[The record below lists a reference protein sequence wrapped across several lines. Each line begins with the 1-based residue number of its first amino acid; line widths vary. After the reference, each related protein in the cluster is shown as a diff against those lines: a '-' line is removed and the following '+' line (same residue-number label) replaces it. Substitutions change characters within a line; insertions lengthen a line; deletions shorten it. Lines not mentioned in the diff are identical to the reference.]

1 MRRIPAL
8 ALACCMALT
17 SCAAPAKRI
26 EPWGTP
32 EEAAR
37 AARDIL
43 LEARKADQRITT
55 DCLDIRS
62 TRVFT
67 IAEHPEALRYDGSP
81 EPKASMF
88 DGMAY
93 VVEFILLTDEYGSS
107 PYSFFS
113 GTNDHVILY
122 RNGDSSVRMSPFRQ
136 YSNMVYNWDYTG
148 IITEVTDLG
157 TRFNGVWHLKEK

>member
-67 IAEHPEALRYDGSP
+67 IAEHPEEVPSRRRP
-81 EPKASMF
+81 C
-88 DGMAY
+88 
-93 VVEFILLTDEYGSS
+93 LTAWPMSWSS
-107 PYSFFS
+107 
-113 GTNDHVILY
+113 
-122 RNGDSSVRMSPFRQ
+122 SS
-136 YSNMVYNWDYTG
+136 
-148 IITEVTDLG
+148 
-157 TRFNGVWHLKEK
+157 